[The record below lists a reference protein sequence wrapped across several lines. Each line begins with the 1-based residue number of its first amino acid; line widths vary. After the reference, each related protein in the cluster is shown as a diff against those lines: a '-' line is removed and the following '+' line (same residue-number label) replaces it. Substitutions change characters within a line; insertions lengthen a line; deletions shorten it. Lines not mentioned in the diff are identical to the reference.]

1 MVIFYNLKGVILDLD
16 GTLINSLKVYDEVHK
31 KILEKYNINL
41 KVSLDNS
48 GMPLEEIIYNIIEKY
63 NLNISIED
71 LKKEFENMMLNEYI
85 EKIKFN
91 TGAKQILNY
100 FKDKKYKMAIFTS
113 NTRKLTIEILK
124 HLHIDNLFD
133 VIITSDDVKQTKPD
147 PEGYIKIVKGFS
159 VLPNEIL
166 AVEDSIYGIIAAKR
180 AGINVIGVASGVN
193 KKRELISAGAT
204 MVFKSLKELYDYLI
218 EEDNKNNQNNNQ

>member
-1 MVIFYNLKGVILDLD
+1 MFIFYNLRGVILDLD

-31 KILEKYNINL
+31 KILEKYNIKL
-41 KVSLDNS
+41 DGALDNF
-48 GMPLEEIIYNIIEKY
+48 GMPPQEIIYNIINKY
-63 NLNISIED
+63 NLNIQIED
-71 LKKEFENMMLNEYI
+71 LKKEFEDIILNEYI

-91 TGAKQILNY
+91 PGAKQILNY

-113 NTRKLTIEILK
+113 NTRRLTIEILK
-124 HLHIDNLFD
+124 YLHIYNLFD
-133 VIITSDDVKQTKPD
+133 IIITSDDVKQTKPD
-147 PEGYIKIVKGFS
+147 PEGYIKILKGFS

-166 AVEDSIYGIIAAKR
+166 AIEDSIYGVIAAKR

-193 KKRELISAGAT
+193 KKRELISAGAS
-204 MVFKSLKELYDYLI
+204 MAFKNLKELYNYLI

>member
-1 MVIFYNLKGVILDLD
+1 MVVFYNLKGVILDLD
-16 GTLINSLKVYDEVHK
+16 GTLVNSLKVYDEAHK
-31 KILEKYNINL
+31 KILEKYNI
-41 KVSLDNS
+41 KSEGSLDNS
-48 GMPLEEIIYNIIEKY
+48 GMPIEEILYNIINKY

-71 LKKEFENMMLNEYI
+71 LKKEFENIVLNEYI

-91 TGAKQILNY
+91 PGAKQILNY

-133 VIITSDDVKQTKPD
+133 IIITSDDVKQTKPD
-147 PEGYIKIVKGFS
+147 PEGYIKIIKEFS
-159 VLPNEIL
+159 LLPNEIL
-166 AVEDSIYGIIAAKR
+166 AVEDSIYGVIAAKR

-204 MVFKSLKELYDYLI
+204 MVFKNLKELYNYLI
-218 EEDNKNNQNNNQ
+218 EEENKNNQNNNQ

>member
-1 MVIFYNLKGVILDLD
+1 MVIFYNLKGVIIDLD

-31 KILEKYNINL
+31 KILERYNVKIEGP
-41 KVSLDNS
+41 LDNY
-48 GMPLEEIIYNIIEKY
+48 GMPIEDIIYNIIRKY

-71 LKKEFENMMLNEYI
+71 IRKEFENMLINEYM

-91 TGAKQILNY
+91 PGAKQILNY

-113 NTRKLTIEILK
+113 NTRRLTIELLK
-124 HLHIDNLFD
+124 HLHVDNLFD
-133 VIITSDDVKQTKPD
+133 VIITSDDVKQPKPD
-147 PEGYIKIVKGFS
+147 PEGYIKIVKEFS
-159 VLPNEIL
+159 LLPNEIL
-166 AVEDSIYGIIAAKR
+166 AIEDSIYGIIAAKR

-204 MVFKSLKELYDYLI
+204 MVFKNLKELYDYLV

>member
-1 MVIFYNLKGVILDLD
+1 MVIFYNLKGVIIDLD

-31 KILEKYNINL
+31 KILERYNVKIEG
-41 KVSLDNS
+41 SLDNY
-48 GMPLEEIIYNIIEKY
+48 GMPIEDIIYNIIRKY

-71 LKKEFENMMLNEYI
+71 IRKEFENMLINEYM

-91 TGAKQILNY
+91 PGAKQILNY

-113 NTRKLTIEILK
+113 NTRRLTIELLK
-124 HLHIDNLFD
+124 HLHVDNLFD
-133 VIITSDDVKQTKPD
+133 VIITSDDVKQPKPD
-147 PEGYIKIVKGFS
+147 PEGYIKIVKEFS
-159 VLPNEIL
+159 LLPNEIL
-166 AVEDSIYGIIAAKR
+166 AIEDSIYGIIAAKR

-204 MVFKSLKELYDYLI
+204 MVFKNLKELYDYLV

>member
-1 MVIFYNLKGVILDLD
+1 MVIFYNLKGVVLDLD
-16 GTLINSLKVYDEVHK
+16 GTLVNSLKVYDEAHK
-31 KILEKYNINL
+31 KILEKYNI
-41 KVSLDNS
+41 KTDGSLDNS
-48 GMPLEEIIYNIIEKY
+48 GMPLEEIIYNTIKKY
-63 NLNISIED
+63 NLNISVED
-71 LKKEFENMMLNEYI
+71 LKKEFENIVLNEYI

-91 TGAKQILNY
+91 PGAKQILNY
-100 FKDKKYKMAIFTS
+100 FRDKKCKMAIFTS

-133 VIITSDDVKQTKPD
+133 IIITSDDVKQTKPD
-147 PEGYIKIVKGFS
+147 PEGYIKIVKEFS
-159 VLPNEIL
+159 LLPNEIL
-166 AVEDSIYGIIAAKR
+166 AVEDSIYGVIAAKR

-204 MVFKSLKELYDYLI
+204 MVFKNLKELYDYLI

>member
-31 KILEKYNINL
+31 KILERYNVKIEG
-41 KVSLDNS
+41 SLDNF
-48 GMPLEEIIYNIIEKY
+48 GMPIEDIIYNIIRKY
-63 NLNISIED
+63 NLNISFED
-71 LKKEFENMMLNEYI
+71 IRKEFENILVNEYM

-91 TGAKQILNY
+91 PGAKQILNY

-147 PEGYIKIVKGFS
+147 PEGYIKIVKEFS

-166 AVEDSIYGIIAAKR
+166 AVEDSIYGVIAAKR

-204 MVFKSLKELYDYLI
+204 MVFKNLKELYDYLI

>member
-1 MVIFYNLKGVILDLD
+1 MVIFYNLKGVIIDLD

-31 KILEKYNINL
+31 KILERYNVKIEG
-41 KVSLDNS
+41 SLDNF
-48 GMPLEEIIYNIIEKY
+48 GMPIEDIIYNIIRKY

-71 LKKEFENMMLNEYI
+71 IRKEFENMLINEYM

-91 TGAKQILNY
+91 PGAKQILNY

-113 NTRKLTIEILK
+113 NTRRLTIELLK
-124 HLHIDNLFD
+124 HLHVDNLFD
-133 VIITSDDVKQTKPD
+133 VIITSDDVKQPKPD
-147 PEGYIKIVKGFS
+147 PEGYIKIVKEFS
-159 VLPNEIL
+159 LLPNEIL
-166 AVEDSIYGIIAAKR
+166 AIEDSIYGIIAAKR

-204 MVFKSLKELYDYLI
+204 MVFKNLKELYDYLV

>member
-1 MVIFYNLKGVILDLD
+1 MVIFYNLKGVAIDLD

-31 KILEKYNINL
+31 KILEKYNIKL
-41 KVSLDNS
+41 DGSLDNF
-48 GMPLEEIIYNIIEKY
+48 GMSPEEIIYDIVNKY
-63 NLNISIED
+63 NLNIPIED
-71 LKKEFENMMLNEYI
+71 LKREFENIIINEYM

-91 TGAKQILNY
+91 PGAKQILNY

-113 NTRKLTIEILK
+113 NTRRLTIEILK
-124 HLHIDNLFD
+124 YLHIYNLFD
-133 VIITSDDVKQTKPD
+133 IIITSDDVKQTKPD
-147 PEGYIKIVKGFS
+147 PEGYIKILKGFS

-166 AVEDSIYGIIAAKR
+166 AIEDSIYGVIAAKR
-180 AGINVIGVASGVN
+180 AGINVIGVTSGVN

-204 MVFKSLKELYDYLI
+204 MVFKNLKELYNYLI

>member
-1 MVIFYNLKGVILDLD
+1 MFIFYNLKGVAIDLD
-16 GTLINSLKVYDEVHK
+16 GTLVNSLKVYDEVHK
-31 KILEKYNINL
+31 KILEKYNIKL
-41 KVSLDNS
+41 DGSLDNF
-48 GMPLEEIIYNIIEKY
+48 GMSPEEIIYDIVNRY
-63 NLNISIED
+63 NLSIPIDD
-71 LKKEFENMMLNEYI
+71 LKKEFENMILNEYI

-91 TGAKQILNY
+91 PGAKQILNY

-113 NTRKLTIEILK
+113 NTRRLTIEILK

-133 VIITSDDVKQTKPD
+133 IIITSDDVKQTKPD
-147 PEGYIKIVKGFS
+147 PEGYIKIIKGFS

-166 AVEDSIYGIIAAKR
+166 AIEDSIYGVIAAKR

-204 MVFKSLKELYDYLI
+204 MAFKNLKELYNYLI

>member
-1 MVIFYNLKGVILDLD
+1 MVVFYNLKGVILDLD
-16 GTLINSLKVYDEVHK
+16 GTLVNSLKVYDEAHK
-31 KILEKYNINL
+31 KILEKYNI
-41 KVSLDNS
+41 KSEGSLDNS
-48 GMPLEEIIYNIIEKY
+48 GMPIEEILYNIIKKY

-71 LKKEFENMMLNEYI
+71 LKKEFENIVLNEYI

-91 TGAKQILNY
+91 PGAKQILNY

-147 PEGYIKIVKGFS
+147 PEGYIKIVKEFS
-159 VLPNEIL
+159 LLPNEIL
-166 AVEDSIYGIIAAKR
+166 AVEDSIYGVIAAKR

-204 MVFKSLKELYDYLI
+204 MVFKNLKELYNYLI
-218 EEDNKNNQNNNQ
+218 EEENKNNQNNNQ

>member
-1 MVIFYNLKGVILDLD
+1 MVIFYNLKGVAIDLD

-31 KILEKYNINL
+31 KILEKYNIKLNG
-41 KVSLDNS
+41 SLDNF
-48 GMPLEEIIYNIIEKY
+48 GMSPEEIIYDIVNKY
-63 NLNISIED
+63 NLNIPIED
-71 LKKEFENMMLNEYI
+71 LKREFEDIIINEYM

-91 TGAKQILNY
+91 PGAKQILNY

-113 NTRKLTIEILK
+113 NTRRLTMEILK

-166 AVEDSIYGIIAAKR
+166 AIEDSVYGVIAAKR

-204 MVFKSLKELYDYLI
+204 MVFKNLKELYDYLI

>member
-1 MVIFYNLKGVILDLD
+1 MVVFYNLKGVILDLD
-16 GTLINSLKVYDEVHK
+16 GTLINSLKVYDEAHK
-31 KILEKYNINL
+31 KILEKYNI
-41 KVSLDNS
+41 KSEGSLDNS
-48 GMPLEEIIYNIIEKY
+48 GMPIEEILYNIINKY

-71 LKKEFENMMLNEYI
+71 LKKEFENIILNEYI

-91 TGAKQILNY
+91 PGAKQILNY

-133 VIITSDDVKQTKPD
+133 VVITSDDVKQTKPD
-147 PEGYIKIVKGFS
+147 PEGYIKIIKEFS

-166 AVEDSIYGIIAAKR
+166 AVEDSIYGVIAAKR

-204 MVFKSLKELYDYLI
+204 MVFKNLKELYDYLI
-218 EEDNKNNQNNNQ
+218 EEENKNNQNNNQ